1 MSKLKI
7 DLIAENLIS
16 IYPVLYKSISKPL
29 RMQTSITPAGMFVL
43 GILKRDG
50 THSMSDIGKCL
61 SMPKPHVSVIIDKL
75 IDEGYVIRQNDP
87 KDRRIINISLTDKGL
102 IDFKAINH
110 AVSETLQRKLLLLS
124 EEELE
129 QLSIAALQVKEIL
142 ITILAKE

>member
-29 RMQTSITPAGMFVL
+29 RMVTSITPAGMFVL

-87 KDRRIINISLTDKGL
+87 KDRRIINISLTDEGL
-102 IDFKAINH
+102 IDFKTINH
-110 AVSETLQRKLLLLS
+110 AVSETLQGKLLLLS
-124 EEELE
+124 EMELE
-129 QLSIAALQVKEIL
+129 QLAIAALQVKEIL
-142 ITILAKE
+142 ITILTKE

>member
-1 MSKLKI
+1 MPNIKI

-50 THSMSDIGKCL
+50 MHSMSAIGKCL

-87 KDRRIINISLTDKGL
+87 NDRRIINISLTDKGL

-110 AVSETLQRKLLLLS
+110 AVSETLRVKLLLLS

-129 QLSIAALQVKEIL
+129 QLSAAALQVKEIL
-142 ITILAKE
+142 ITILGKE